1 MERRQLDETEERPVM
16 PPNRGRV
23 DELVDLS
30 SGTQRSGVAGLERE
44 RRLRLRCGMREERN
58 GD

>member
-1 MERRQLDETEERPVM
+1 MERRQLGETEERPVM

-30 SGTQRSGVAGLERE
+30 GETQRSGVAGLERE
-44 RRLRLRCGMREERN
+44 RQL
-58 GD
+58 